1 MRLND
6 NFAIRKI
13 ADEYIMVAHVEN
25 SLDYTRAIGLNET
38 TVYLLESLSDREF
51 DVEDMARLLVEKY
64 EVNYEQALADAE
76 ILAQKLIELGISAA

>member
-13 ADEYIMVAHVEN
+13 ADEYIMVAHVEQ

-38 TVYLLESLSDREF
+38 TVYLLEALSGRDF
-51 DVEDMARLLVEKY
+51 TVEDMAALLEEKY
-64 EVNYEQALADAE
+64 EVSHEQALADAE
-76 ILAQKLIELGISAA
+76 TLARKLIELGISAA

>member
-64 EVNYEQALADAE
+64 EVSYEQALADAE